1 MLDNQLPAL
10 SRDDHR
16 NWNLLSAVE
25 GAPPVAGARPQ
36 TFGEDIEHMKI
47 HNNLNAS
54 SDDVL
59 ERYRPT
65 PEPQDWDLVASGF
78 WSEDMYHS
86 GHIAYF
92 ITRVNDQT
100 WVLDGVERN
109 AELDGIT
116 EEDVEEGRLN
126 DDQLQAIWG
135 MSLEEAQSQE
145 YRRIVVVIEDAPHD
159 MKIKEAAALMYA
171 EIRKNNGKIIEEPDI
186 DGLLEI

>member
-1 MLDNQLPAL
+1 MTL
-10 SRDDHR
+10 
-16 NWNLLSAVE
+16 
-25 GAPPVAGARPQ
+25 

-65 PEPQDWDLVASGF
+65 PEPQDWNLVASGF

-126 DDQLQAIWG
+126 DDQLQAMWG

>member
-1 MLDNQLPAL
+1 
-10 SRDDHR
+10 
-16 NWNLLSAVE
+16 
-25 GAPPVAGARPQ
+25 
-36 TFGEDIEHMKI
+36 MKI

-171 EIRKNNGKIIEEPDI
+171 EIR
-186 DGLLEI
+186 

>member
-1 MLDNQLPAL
+1 
-10 SRDDHR
+10 
-16 NWNLLSAVE
+16 
-25 GAPPVAGARPQ
+25 
-36 TFGEDIEHMKI
+36 MKI

-65 PEPQDWDLVASGF
+65 PEPQDWNLVASGF

-126 DDQLQAIWG
+126 DDQLQAMWG